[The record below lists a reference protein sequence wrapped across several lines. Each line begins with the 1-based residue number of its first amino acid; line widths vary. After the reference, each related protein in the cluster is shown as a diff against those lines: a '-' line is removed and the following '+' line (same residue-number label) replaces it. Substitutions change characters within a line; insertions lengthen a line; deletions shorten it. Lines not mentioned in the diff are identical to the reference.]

1 MFMSFRILCD
11 GGSLVG
17 APRLCRRQGFV
28 DRRGQSSRIV
38 KWKRRRA
45 TRSGPSCCN
54 RGPTRRCLKGVG
66 VFYVEEILATK
77 RKMVL
82 EKDEYIQLLDKKT
95 GNERVL
101 IGPLKSFE
109 IIYRV
114 LRKEKTLRTRPG
126 GP

>member
-1 MFMSFRILCD
+1 M
-11 GGSLVG
+11 
-17 APRLCRRQGFV
+17 
-28 DRRGQSSRIV
+28 
-38 KWKRRRA
+38 
-45 TRSGPSCCN
+45 
-54 RGPTRRCLKGVG
+54 G